1 MSEKSHT
8 VAIGTFVTGAIL
20 IAVTMVIFA
29 LGTGFGE
36 RSEKVIMVFNG
47 SVKGLSVG
55 APVALRGVQIGQV
68 TNIELMLDTDAIG
81 LIMLVEAEISEKNI
95 RRLGSNPEHIT
106 DQLIERGMRAQLRT
120 QSLLTGLLY
129 IQLDFH
135 PDTKPVL
142 AQVQSKYVQ
151 IPTIPTDLEVLTSKL
166 EEMDLG
172 KLAEEVQGI
181 VASLN
186 TFVTSAD
193 FQNLPAQL
201 QASLGEVTALSRQ
214 LQSQVASSGPRLN
227 AALDG
232 ATETLDS
239 ASRELPRVSAL
250 VEKNLKVLDQAIA
263 AFESTM
269 RNVDGL
275 VAPNSPTTYQLNQ
288 VLQEVTRASRAIQ
301 ALANTLQEQP
311 ESLLRGKSEET
322 P

>member
-8 VAIGTFVTGAIL
+8 VAIGIFVSGAIL

-36 RSEKVIMVFNG
+36 KREKVVMVFEG
-47 SVKGLSVG
+47 SVKGLSIG

-95 RRLGSNPEHIT
+95 RRLGGRAEDIT
-106 DQLIERGMRAQLRT
+106 DQLIHRGLRAQLRT

-135 PDTKPVL
+135 PGTKPVL
-142 AQVQSKYVQ
+142 ADIKSPYVQ
-151 IPTIPTDLEVLTSKL
+151 IPTVPTDLEVVASKL

-172 KLAEEVQGI
+172 KLADEVQGI
-181 VASLN
+181 IGALN
-186 TFVTSAD
+186 KFLGSED
-193 FQNLPAQL
+193 FQAIPAQL
-201 QASLGEVTALSRQ
+201 QGALQEVTALSRQ
-214 LQSQVASSGPRLN
+214 LQEQVAVSGPKLDQALN
-227 AALDG
+227 G
-232 ATETLDS
+232 ATATLNG
-239 ASRELPRVSAL
+239 ANQELPRISEL
-250 VEKNLKVLDQAIA
+250 VEKNLNVLNQAITG
-263 AFESTM
+263 FEGTM
-269 RNVDGL
+269 RNIDGL

-288 VLQEVTRASRAIQ
+288 ALQEVTRASRAIQ
-301 ALANTLQEQP
+301 ALATTLQEQP